1 MRCTGNATS
10 PHSTNRSRKNCRK
23 IKQNKVELPKLTRS
37 SITLNTSP
45 LDISLDVSPGDF
57 QAAFTLASYDPSPDG
72 LGQDLVF
79 SLHELDRNPS
89 IIKRGTLTYP
99 SHLKRRGLEG
109 EVKLL
114 VQIDEK
120 GKVSVIEVVSASHP
134 DFAESSKTAAESSVY
149 EPPMRN
155 GEPVNDSILSSYSVH
170 LTRKINE
177 KHLFFSFLLIIL
189 SLFGKHLLYQLT
201 SDFWNNPTFA
211 NFMGDYGFRSEV
223 EPRISKSESFILRE
237 VIAKSENNWRKQL
250 YIWKKKLKMIQVLR

>member
-1 MRCTGNATS
+1 MSKSFENSLLPGLESERIKGIRRKSFFLAAIF
-10 PHSTNRSRKNCRK
+10 STILFGLLPLSEFAKNEQWLVRDAIVPAMPPPPPPPPTEVEKIVEK
-23 IKQNKVELPKLTRS
+23 IKQNKVELPKLARS

-45 LDISLDVSPGDF
+45 LDISLNVSPGDF
-57 QAAFTLASYDPSPDG
+57 QAAFTLASYDPAPDG

-89 IIKRGTLTYP
+89 IIKRGKLAYP

-134 DFAESSKTAAESSVY
+134 DFAESSKIAAESSVY

-155 GEPVNDSILSSYSVH
+155 GEPVMTQFYLPIRFTL
-170 LTRKINE
+170 LE
-177 KHLFFSFLLIIL
+177 K
-189 SLFGKHLLYQLT
+189 
-201 SDFWNNPTFA
+201 
-211 NFMGDYGFRSEV
+211 
-223 EPRISKSESFILRE
+223 
-237 VIAKSENNWRKQL
+237 
-250 YIWKKKLKMIQVLR
+250 

>member
-1 MRCTGNATS
+1 MVGPGCHCTGNATS
-10 PHSTNRSRKNCRK
+10 ASTSANRSRKIVEK
-23 IKQNKVELPKLTRS
+23 IKQNKVEDLNLPA

-57 QAAFTLASYDPSPDG
+57 QAAFTLASYDPAPDG

-89 IIKRGTLTYP
+89 IIKRGKLAYP

-134 DFAESSKTAAESSVY
+134 DFANLPK
-149 EPPMRN
+149 
-155 GEPVNDSILSSYSVH
+155 
-170 LTRKINE
+170 
-177 KHLFFSFLLIIL
+177 
-189 SLFGKHLLYQLT
+189 
-201 SDFWNNPTFA
+201 
-211 NFMGDYGFRSEV
+211 
-223 EPRISKSESFILRE
+223 
-237 VIAKSENNWRKQL
+237 
-250 YIWKKKLKMIQVLR
+250 